1 MQAVELRERLRQL
14 EAEAADLQGPSA
26 IEMQQSAVEGME
38 AACVSISDRFAA
50 ARGSPAR
57 PGASSL
63 SKPATALKHTQ
74 ASLIRLSEMLRRKD
88 TEIEVLKRTVNAE
101 CKERVRLLA
110 LVQSQPAS
118 IVPTSSDSHSQQPQA
133 LVSRA
138 SSAEEAWC
146 GAGSHKRPGMR
157 AKR

>member
-1 MQAVELRERLRQL
+1 
-14 EAEAADLQGPSA
+14 
-26 IEMQQSAVEGME
+26 
-38 AACVSISDRFAA
+38 
-50 ARGSPAR
+50 
-57 PGASSL
+57 
-63 SKPATALKHTQ
+63 
-74 ASLIRLSEMLRRKD
+74 MLRRKD